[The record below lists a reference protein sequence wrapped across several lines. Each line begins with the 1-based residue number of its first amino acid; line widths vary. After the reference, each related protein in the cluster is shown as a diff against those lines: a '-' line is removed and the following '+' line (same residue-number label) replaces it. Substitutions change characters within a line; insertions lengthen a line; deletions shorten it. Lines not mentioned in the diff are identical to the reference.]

1 MISNKGNVE
10 AVLAFHWFVTKFVVD
25 KQTLFNIVV
34 KDIAGNGV
42 GGNFSI
48 VRLVWS
54 GMIKKKQ
61 YYVQFLLIML
71 LKFVLFLNL
80 DS

>member
-1 MISNKGNVE
+1 MISNKGNAE

-48 VRLVWS
+48 VRLV
-54 GMIKKKQ
+54 
-61 YYVQFLLIML
+61 
-71 LKFVLFLNL
+71 
-80 DS
+80 